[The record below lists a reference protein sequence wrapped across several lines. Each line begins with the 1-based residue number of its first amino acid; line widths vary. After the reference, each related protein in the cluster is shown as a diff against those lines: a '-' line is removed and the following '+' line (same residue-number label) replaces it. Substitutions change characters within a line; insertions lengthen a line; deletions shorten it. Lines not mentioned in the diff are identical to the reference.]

1 MMRDTDTVKSYQAL
15 IKRQQETMTKLSNV
29 GREKDYKVQ
38 KIEKKYEA
46 QIDDLVRELEAID
59 LQIDV
64 AKRYVGS
71 TICEKAE
78 IIKRVNK
85 KEKD

>member
-1 MMRDTDTVKSYQAL
+1 MRRDTDTVKCYQEL

-64 AKRYVGS
+64 AKRYVGCTS
-71 TICEKAE
+71 CEKAE
-78 IIKRVNK
+78 IIKKVNK